1 MLFLGG
7 LWKTLEN
14 WARKVTECSDLGKLF
29 SGTVKVKYVKRN
41 AAGGGLDYKDPE
53 ENLRVI

>member
-1 MLFLGG
+1 LE
-7 LWKTLEN
+7 LWS
-14 WARKVTECSDLGKLF
+14 RKVTECSDLGKLF